1 MQYRA
6 EQHSF
11 FLKSPRA
18 QVVNIQNQSGRPGPV
33 DARALWYVS
42 PGQAEIRTESVAMP
56 GAQEVRVAALFGAL
70 SRGTESL
77 IWGGHVP
84 PAEYARMR
92 APFMGGAFPF
102 PVKYGYATVGRVQE
116 GSADLKG
123 KLVFSL
129 TPHQTMFTLAAT
141 AVVVVPDEVPAQRAV
156 LAANMETALNAVWDA
171 MPGPADRIAIVGGGV
186 VGMLVAYLC
195 GHLAGAD
202 VTLVDI
208 NPARA
213 PIARALGV
221 RFASP
226 AHAPLDCDLVIHC
239 SGAPAGL
246 TTALSL
252 AGDEA
257 TVLEMSWYGDK
268 AVAVPLGGAF
278 HSRQLRLQSSQV
290 GHISVTRR
298 ARWTYTRRLTAA
310 LGLLKDA
317 RLDVLLAPAVDFKDL
332 PARLTDILG
341 AQSTILCQLIRYD

>member
-1 MQYRA
+1 M
-6 EQHSF
+6 
-11 FLKSPRA
+11 
-18 QVVNIQNQSGRPGPV
+18 VNIQNQSSMPGP
-33 DARALWYVS
+33 AKAQALWYAA
-42 PGQAEIRTESVAMP
+42 PGHAEIQTEMIAAP
-56 GAQEVRVAALFGAL
+56 GAQDVRVRAMFGAL

-84 PAEYARMR
+84 PAEFERMR
-92 APFMGGAFPF
+92 APFMDGTFPF
-102 PVKYGYATVGRVQE
+102 PVKYGYATVGCVQA
-116 GSADLKG
+116 GPADLVN

-129 TPHQTMFTLAAT
+129 TPHQTLFNIAAT
-141 AVVVVPDEVPAQRAV
+141 AVVVLPAEVPAERAV

-171 MPGPADRIAIVGGGV
+171 APGPADRIAIVGGGV

-213 PIARALGV
+213 PVAQALGV
-221 RFASP
+221 KFAL
-226 AHAPLDCDLVIHC
+226 AEQAPLNCDLVIHC

-246 TTALSL
+246 TTALAL
-252 AGDEA
+252 AGEEA

-268 AVAVPLGGAF
+268 PVAVALGGAF

-290 GHISVTRR
+290 GHVSASRR
-298 ARWTYTRRLTAA
+298 ARWSYTRRLTAA
-310 LGLLKDA
+310 LGLLNDA

-332 PARLTDILG
+332 PASLPDILG
-341 AQSTILCQLIRYD
+341 PQSSILCQLIRYD